1 MNFSIEKATQEN
13 LEEILDLFENS
24 IKKCCAKD
32 YDESQILAWVSS
44 IEDKNR
50 WKTKIEQ
57 QYFIVIKTQNTIV
70 GFGSLE
76 KNYIDLLYVH
86 RLFLI
91 KGIASLIYQSLK
103 VKSEN
108 SGFRSLLTHA
118 SKTAVPFFKSKG
130 FRIIKEN
137 KVFKKEIEIT
147 NFEMTQKRENE

>member
-13 LEEILDLFENS
+13 LEEILNLFEKS
-24 IKKCCAKD
+24 IQNICTKD
-32 YDESQILAWVSS
+32 YTDAQILAWTSS
-44 IEDKNR
+44 IENKNR
-50 WKTKIEQ
+50 WKTKIEN
-57 QYFIVIKTQNTIV
+57 QYFIVIKAQNTIV

-76 KNYIDLLYVH
+76 KDYIDLLYVH
-86 RLFLI
+86 HQFLR

-103 VKSEN
+103 VESEKL
-108 SGFRSLLTHA
+108 GYTSLLTFA
-118 SKTAVPFFKSKG
+118 SITAVPFFKSKG